1 MHCSAGMWGF
11 VAVVYRT
18 ETGNRIE
25 NESVV
30 RVVKEDDGHK
40 VVLAIDLRE

>member
-1 MHCSAGMWGF
+1 VHCCVGMWEF
-11 VAVVYRT
+11 VAVVYQK

-30 RVVKEDDGHK
+30 RVVKGDDGYK
-40 VVLAIDLRE
+40 VVLAIDLPK